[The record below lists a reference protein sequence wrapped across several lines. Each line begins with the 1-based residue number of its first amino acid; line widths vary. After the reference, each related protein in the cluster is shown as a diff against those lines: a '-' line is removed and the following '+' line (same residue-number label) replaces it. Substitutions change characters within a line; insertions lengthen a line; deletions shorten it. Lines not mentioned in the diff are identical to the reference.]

1 MSDTTTHSLL
11 REREAAAYLR
21 LKPNTLAQYRCEG
34 IGPSFIRLGGKL
46 GGRIVYAQE
55 EIDRWI
61 RTCTVRPAA
70 AYRTKSGDSPA

>member
-1 MSDTTTHSLL
+1 MSDTTTNPLL

-21 LKPNTLAQYRCEG
+21 LKPNTLAQYRCKG
-34 IGPSFIRLGGKL
+34 TGPSFAKL

-55 EIDRWI
+55 EIDSWI
-61 RTCTVRPAA
+61 RTCTVSSTA

>member
-1 MSDTTTHSLL
+1 MSDTTTNPLP

-21 LKPNTLAQYRCEG
+21 LKPNTLAQYRCKG
-34 IGPSFIRLGGKL
+34 TGPNFAKL

-61 RTCTVRPAA
+61 LTCTVRPAA
-70 AYRTKSGDSPA
+70 AYRAKSGDTPA